1 MNPAEKWDLAPEDLR
16 RQLNAWPTFAAQ
28 RIVVEEIAGDWSR
41 AVVSMRVGTDNAN
54 YFGTAFGGSMFSMV
68 DPFVVV
74 LAAKQLGPSYAVWD
88 QAAEIDFLRPG
99 TGTVTTVVDMPA
111 DVVGSLADEAAGGA
125 KVLRWFEVP
134 ILGEDGSAV
143 AVQRRR
149 LYVRERR
156 RGMSA
161 GPPSVLQVRPSRPG
175 GGE

>member
-1 MNPAEKWDLAPEDLR
+1 MNPAEQWDLDPAAMR
-16 RQLNAWPTFAAQ
+16 VQLNAWPTFAAQ
-28 RIVVEEIAGDWSR
+28 RIVVEEIAQDWSR
-41 AVVSMRVGTDNAN
+41 AVISMRVGSDNAN

-88 QAAEIDFLRPG
+88 QAAEIDFVRPG
-99 TGTVTTVVDMPA
+99 SGTVTAVVDMPG
-111 DVVGSLADEAAGGA
+111 DVVRSLAEEARGGV

-134 ILGEDGSAV
+134 VVGEDGSPV

-156 RGMSA
+156 
-161 GPPSVLQVRPSRPG
+161 
-175 GGE
+175 

>member
-1 MNPAEKWDLAPEDLR
+1 MNPAEQWDLDPVAMRE
-16 RQLNAWPTFAAQ
+16 QLNAWPTFAAQ
-28 RIVVEEIAGDWSR
+28 RIVVEEIAADWSR
-41 AVVSMRVGTDNAN
+41 VVVSMRVGSDNAN
-54 YFGTAFGGSMFSMV
+54 YFGTAFGGSMFAMV

-99 TGTVTTVVDMPA
+99 TGTVTAVVGMPA
-111 DVVGSLADEAAGGA
+111 EVVGSLADEARGGT

-134 ILGEDGSAV
+134 VLGEDGAPV

-156 RGMSA
+156 
-161 GPPSVLQVRPSRPG
+161 
-175 GGE
+175 

>member
-1 MNPAEKWDLAPEDLR
+1 MNPAEHWDVDPTAMRE
-16 RQLNAWPTFAAQ
+16 QLNAWPVFAGQ
-28 RIVVEEIAGDWSR
+28 RITVDSIAPDWTR
-41 AVVSMRVGTDNAN
+41 AEVSMSVEPDNGN

-99 TGTVTTVVDMPA
+99 TGTVRTVVEMPA
-111 DVVGSLADEAAGGA
+111 DVVASLAEEARGGV

-134 ILGEDGSAV
+134 LTDSSGSVV

-156 RGMSA
+156 T
-161 GPPSVLQVRPSRPG
+161 
-175 GGE
+175 